1 MPYCPKCACKIKEQV
16 NYCPN
21 CGFPVADLF
30 QESQQPVRP
39 PAAPPVMV
47 KGFLTAPITVASILC
62 LLIGVGGI
70 ILSFALF
77 GLAIGIGGRNIASS
91 TSGLMKVIIT
101 VGSSFGVGTGIL
113 LLIVAI
119 IHLVG
124 WYWLWG
130 VKLMGGVVGIVAGLI
145 DVFTVIFGMIWLSIV
160 ILPPLGLSLLAVPF
174 LLPILV
180 VISLLG
186 MEMLIMIAL
195 GWQTLE

>member
-1 MPYCPKCACKIKEQV
+1 MSFCPKCGQDLKEQV

-21 CGFPVADLF
+21 CGFPIGF
-30 QESQQPVRP
+30 QQPVSP
-39 PAAPPVMV
+39 PAAAPARA
-47 KGFLTAPITVASILC
+47 KGFLTGPITFASICC
-62 LLIGVGGI
+62 LMIGVGGI

-101 VGSSFGVGTGIL
+101 VGLSFGVGIGIM
-113 LLIVAI
+113 LLIVAV
-119 IHLVG
+119 IHLLG

-130 VKLMGGVVGIVAGLI
+130 VKLMGGVVGIVGGLI
-145 DVFTVIFGMIWLSIV
+145 DVFAVIFGMMWLTISV
-160 ILPPLGLSLLAVPF
+160 LPTLGLSLLAVPF

-186 MEMLIMIAL
+186 IMMLIMISL
-195 GWQTLE
+195 GWKTLE